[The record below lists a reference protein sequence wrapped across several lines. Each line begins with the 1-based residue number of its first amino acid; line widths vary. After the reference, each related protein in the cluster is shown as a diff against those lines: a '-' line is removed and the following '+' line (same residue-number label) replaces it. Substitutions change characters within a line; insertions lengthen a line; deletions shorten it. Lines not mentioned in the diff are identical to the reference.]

1 MKTDI
6 NNIKGAMAA
15 AAIGA
20 ALGNPS
26 GLLTDD
32 IQMAL
37 FTAEGLILSKVRSDY
52 RDQDDI
58 TEPVFHSLL
67 RWLYTQQVHMMG
79 DLVNQFGTCAVQ
91 DGILMGHKEL
101 FSLRNPCD
109 TCLAVLTSGK
119 MGTPEYPPNNAKD
132 PGALVRTLPVGLAF
146 SDPENAFDQGC
157 KTAAITHGHPDAIL
171 SSGFFAALISHIIA
185 GQPLPWAMT
194 GAMKILQSSP
204 DHENMTAVIEK
215 ASSLSSS
222 ADPVPET
229 INRHFNE
236 RSAAHV
242 LGAGLF
248 SALCY
253 QNDLNRGLLLS
264 VDHAGSID
272 ETGAVAGAILGAAKG
287 YDALPAQLLAG
298 LELKSV
304 ILEMA
309 DDIFERFH
317 KPPEQTA

>member
-1 MKTDI
+1 MKSKTDI

-15 AAIGA
+15 AAIGG

-26 GLLTDD
+26 GLITDD

-37 FTAEGLILSKVRSDY
+37 FTAEGLILSRVRSDY
-52 RDQDDI
+52 QDQEDV

-67 RWLYTQQVHMMG
+67 RWLYTQQTYMMA
-79 DLVNQFGTCAVQ
+79 DLVNQFGACAVQ
-91 DGILMGHKEL
+91 DGILMGHKE
-101 FSLRNPCD
+101 FFALRNPCD
-109 TCLAVLTSGK
+109 TCLEVLKSGK
-119 MGTPEYPPNNAKD
+119 MGTLEYLPNNAED
-132 PGALVRTLPVGLAF
+132 PGALARTLPVGLAF
-146 SDPENAFDQGC
+146 SDAQTAFDQGC
-157 KTAAITHGHPDAIL
+157 KTAAITHGHMDAIL
-171 SSGFFAALISHIIA
+171 SSGFFAALISQIIA

-204 DHENMTAVIEK
+204 DHENLTAVMEK

-222 ADPVPET
+222 VDPLPET
-229 INRHFNE
+229 INRHFAE
-236 RSAAHV
+236 KSAAHV

-248 SALCY
+248 CALCY

-264 VDHAGSID
+264 VDHTGSID

-298 LELKSV
+298 LELKKV
-304 ILEMA
+304 ILEIA
-309 DDIFERFH
+309 TDIFERFH
-317 KPPEQTA
+317 HSPE